1 LNLIVRFLIYK
12 DNETPRN
19 IPTLG
24 AQSAEMQVKLK
35 VNLKS
40 DYIKTIL
47 FLILMIGSVFAFWY
61 GLKAVL
67 KTEYPLLAV
76 ASGSMTPTL
85 NVGDLIVVQ
94 GGLEAPYNEINVDYT
109 NGTIIVFQGNPI
121 GKPGE
126 LIVHRAVDKD
136 LRNGVWYF
144 TTHGDNNPKGSEER
158 FSEEDLV
165 GKVVGYIPLI
175 GHIPLFVREPSGM
188 IIILV
193 LMLILIFAEFL
204 PIWKKKTQP
213 SENAP
218 LSETVP

>member
-1 LNLIVRFLIYK
+1 
-12 DNETPRN
+12 
-19 IPTLG
+19 
-24 AQSAEMQVKLK
+24 MQVKLK

-94 GGLEAPYNEINVDYT
+94 GGLEAPYDEINVGYT
-109 NGTIIVFQGNPI
+109 DGAIIVFEGDPI
-121 GKPGE
+121 GRSGE
-126 LIVHRAVDKD
+126 LIVHRAVDKENN
-136 LRNGVWYF
+136 NGVWTF
-144 TTHGDNNPKGSEER
+144 MTHGDNNPPGSQER
-158 FSEEDLV
+158 FSENYLI
-165 GKVVGYIPLI
+165 GKVVGWIPLI
-175 GHIPLFVREPSGM
+175 GHIPLFVREPYGM
-188 IIILV
+188 IIILL

-204 PIWKKKTQP
+204 PILKRKTQP
-213 SENAP
+213 SENA
-218 LSETVP
+218 SVSKNVP